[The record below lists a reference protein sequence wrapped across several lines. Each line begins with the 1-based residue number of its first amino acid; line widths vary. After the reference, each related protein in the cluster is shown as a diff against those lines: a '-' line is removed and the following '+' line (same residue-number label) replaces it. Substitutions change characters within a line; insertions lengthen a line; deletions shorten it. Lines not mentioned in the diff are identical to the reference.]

1 MKRLVFGALL
11 VSVTLSAI
19 ALTARAQTSPS
30 AVMTDAHVERIRAN
44 CTSATQALRR
54 IHVNDALY
62 RVDRRQ
68 VYELISSKLM
78 ARFNSRVA
86 LNKLDG
92 TSLLLTTS
100 QYNESLTAF
109 RASDITYDNQ
119 VTNTLKIDC
128 HKQPVAFYDAV
139 TKARELRTTV
149 YRHNTDIIRYAKEY
163 QSAFKDFR
171 QKQTDSGKLEGD
183 Q

>member
-1 MKRLVFGALL
+1 MKRLAIAVALL
-11 VSVTLSAI
+11 ALSIFGI
-19 ALTARAQTSPS
+19 AATARAQT
-30 AVMTDAHVERIRAN
+30 AVQAPMTDAHIERIRAN
-44 CTSATQALRR
+44 CTSATQTLRK
-54 IHVNDALY
+54 IHVNDALS

-68 VYELISSKLM
+68 QYELISSRLM

-100 QYNESLTAF
+100 KYNESFNAF
-109 RASDITYDNQ
+109 RASDLIYDNQ
-119 VTNTLKIDC
+119 VSDALKIDC

-139 TKARELRTTV
+139 AKARELRAEV
-149 YRHNTDIIRYAKEY
+149 YRHNQDIIQYAKEY
-163 QSAFKDFR
+163 KGSFDEFR
-171 QKQTDSGKLEGD
+171 QQQSSRDEVA